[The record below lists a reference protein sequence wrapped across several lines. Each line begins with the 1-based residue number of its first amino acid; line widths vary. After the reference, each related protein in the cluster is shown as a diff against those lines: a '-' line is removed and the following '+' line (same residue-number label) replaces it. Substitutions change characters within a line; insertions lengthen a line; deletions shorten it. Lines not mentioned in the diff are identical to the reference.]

1 MQTPK
6 FKQTFVGSN
15 WKDSKPKKVSYTN
28 LQNFLIILIHFM
40 TFFICSQEQKKEQ
53 SIVSLEEFIKTN
65 KAVNKST
72 KPLRIESLINNV
84 QTAVYIEI
92 DEAKTYGVK
101 PVSLFT
107 SVKNLNFISYQKFDK
122 ENIEIVNIRI
132 SDFEDL
138 KYNIDLENLKLLKKL
153 KYVYIVSDIR
163 CNKSDIIPL
172 IKNIGLCKVFY
183 KIANNS

>member
-15 WKDSKPKKVSYTN
+15 WKDSKPKTDKKPNS
-28 LQNFLIILIHFM
+28 LFFILIVIHFM
-40 TFFICSQEQKKEQ
+40 TFFICSQEQKKER
-53 SIVSLEEFIKTN
+53 SIVSLAEFIKTN

-72 KPLRIESLINNV
+72 KPTRIESLVNDI
-84 QTAVYIEI
+84 QSSVYIEI
-92 DEAKTYGVK
+92 NEAKTYGVK

-107 SVKNLNFISYQKFDK
+107 SVKNLNFIPYQKFDK

-163 CNKSDIIPL
+163 CNESDIIPL